1 MARSLP
7 TRSLSVLVVDA
18 SVMVAACL
26 SDDGW
31 RVFGTEA
38 LIAPVLARSEA
49 CSVLHEAEWR
59 GEISRTDAHAARD
72 RLISA
77 PVALRTGTV
86 EGPWKVAS
94 ELGWAKT
101 YDAEYVALARE
112 LACRLVTLDA
122 RLKRGAGRVVP
133 IMGPHELSSAGDDR

>member
-7 TRSLSVLVVDA
+7 PRSLSVLVIDA
-18 SVMVAACL
+18 SVIVAACL
-26 SDDGW
+26 SQDGW
-31 RVFGTEA
+31 HVFGAEE
-38 LIAPVLARSEA
+38 LVAPVLARSEA
-49 CSVLHEAEWR
+49 CSVLHEAECR

-77 PVALRTGTV
+77 PIALRTGTV
-86 EGPWKVAS
+86 EGPWMVAS

-122 RLKRGAGRVVP
+122 RLKRGAGRIVP
-133 IMGPHELSSAGDDR
+133 IIGLHELATSDDDR